1 MQSRYDLDFWKEHD
15 ERRKTTSKSWGVS
28 PLEKIKNS
36 IFHFCLFNLQ
46 GTLTRCKSQFFIIF
60 TWKDSRGQYKV
71 LIKKIRCQ
79 WAFYDHIIK
88 IEKIIKKCKK
98 LQKNFDPR
106 RTRTLHTIS
115 IACNKTTTLWLHISL
130 KFLCVLMIFLIFLC
144 FKTKVCIF
152 FHFLISYCW
161 FSTESSMNFISL
173 ALLCFPLA
181 SSRSTKNCVFCMPH
195 ISKSISQI
203 LKRRIAYPAHLMWGK
218 I

>member
-1 MQSRYDLDFWKEHD
+1 MY
-15 ERRKTTSKSWGVS
+15 
-28 PLEKIKNS
+28 
-36 IFHFCLFNLQ
+36 
-46 GTLTRCKSQFFIIF
+46 
-60 TWKDSRGQYKV
+60 
-71 LIKKIRCQ
+71 IKKIRCQ

-98 LQKNFDPR
+98 IAKKFRPKADSNPPYNLQLPATKP
-106 RTRTLHTIS
+106 LHYGYIFY
-115 IACNKTTTLWLHISL
+115 ISL

-173 ALLCFPLA
+173 ALLCFPSA